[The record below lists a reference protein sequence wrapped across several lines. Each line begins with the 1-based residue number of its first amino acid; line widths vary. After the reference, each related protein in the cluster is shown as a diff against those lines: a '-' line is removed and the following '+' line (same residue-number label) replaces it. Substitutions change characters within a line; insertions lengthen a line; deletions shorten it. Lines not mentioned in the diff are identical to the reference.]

1 MLALHRAHA
10 RTVPPARAL
19 ALVLGLVG
27 LVLAGCS
34 GSQPQRPSVPPALQ
48 VPELRVGVTLDTPPF
63 AMQQGTQMAG
73 IEVDFAMRIAAT
85 LRRPLRVVAL
95 TWAEL
100 IPALTDGRIDIIM
113 SGMTI
118 TRLRSLRIA
127 FSQPYMDSGMS
138 VLIRAG
144 LADSYPTPQ
153 SVMASSLRIGV
164 TRGTT
169 GETFVRENY
178 RTGQIFPYLSNS
190 DAIADLVPGRV
201 DAFVSDAPIVAWFA
215 SEHEGTLVPLIRPFL
230 TNEPIGWGFRPQDE
244 ALRGQVEEMLAGWK
258 ADGTVTAV
266 IKRWL
271 PMWQPR

>member
-1 MLALHRAHA
+1 MLASHRA
-10 RTVPPARAL
+10 RLRFAL
-19 ALVLGLVG
+19 SALVLS
-27 LVLAGCS
+27 LAATACS
-34 GSQPQRPSVPPALQ
+34 TPAQRPSAPPRTPTA
-48 VPELRVGVTLDTPPF
+48 PELRVGVTLDTPPF

-73 IEVDFAMRIAAT
+73 IEVDFAMKIAAT

-95 TWAEL
+95 SWNEL
-100 IPALTDGRIDIIM
+100 IPALTDGQIDIIM

-118 TRLRSLRIA
+118 TRLRTLRVA

-138 VLIRAG
+138 VLLRAG

-153 SVMASSLRIGV
+153 SVMTSSLRIGV

-169 GETFVRENY
+169 AETYVRENY

-190 DAIADLVPGRV
+190 DAVADLVPGRV

-215 SEHEGTLVPLIRPFL
+215 SEHEGQLVPLIRPFL
-230 TNEPIGWGFRPQDE
+230 TSEQLGWGFRPQDTE
-244 ALRGQVEEMLAGWK
+244 LRSQVDDMLAGWK

-266 IKRWL
+266 IRRWL